1 MLRLRSVL
9 PVVSLVLAACG
20 NSPATTAGHAAPS
33 STPGEASTLTPA
45 PGATGQPEL
54 PPRQRPALPPDLAD
68 FPVPPDATPRPL
80 PTGSALVGRWAIEPG
95 SGAYRF
101 LRDALPAAG
110 YSITWL
116 GPGDSVAIIRFED
129 RAGGAWQIDIHGD
142 LESAVLELGP
152 EHP

>member
-1 MLRLRSVL
+1 VRRIRSVL

-20 NSPATTAGHAAPS
+20 NTPAATAGHAAPS
-33 STPGEASTLTPA
+33 SRPGEASTLTPA

-54 PPRQRPALPPDLAD
+54 PRGAVLPPDLAD
-68 FPVPPDATPRPL
+68 FPVPPDATPMPL

-101 LRDALPAAG
+101 LRDALPAAR